1 MKDGGGV
8 EGGDVV
14 AAELD
19 EEHEAEAGQDRP
31 VEQELLTEAA
41 AQVATGGVLKK
52 KKVKKKICKYFTK
65 FLKKIEFRKKT
76 MN

>member
-14 AAELD
+14 AAELY

-52 KKVKKKICKYFTK
+52 KKVWIKIKANP
-65 FLKKIEFRKKT
+65 LL
-76 MN
+76 N